1 MQPTATETRAPE
13 PVDEERPR
21 HGAWGRWLRR
31 FSATGLVVALAW
43 FCPSFTPSLIP
54 RAWYYQAVISG
65 VSAVG
70 GYAVGALVEW
80 FAVKVGLR
88 IRWTARAS
96 RIAWWVLAGATVVL
110 VPLALILGARRQI
123 ELRHLFGM
131 SEDVPGREVVTLLA
145 ALAVAL
151 LVLQA
156 GRGLRRVA
164 RWLSV
169 LVGKVVPAPV
179 ARFVSGVAVAVVVVL
194 LFNGVIWSGTLSA
207 LNSVYAAANAEISP
221 RLTPPTLPERSGSPD
236 SLEPWDS
243 LGAEGRKFVVS
254 GPTLDELRAFAA
266 AGDVVDPADVREPI
280 HAYAGLDPEGDL
292 DATAARVVDELDR
305 TDAWDRSVL
314 VVATTT

>member
-1 MQPTATETRAPE
+1 M
-13 PVDEERPR
+13 
-21 HGAWGRWLRR
+21 
-31 FSATGLVVALAW
+31 VALAW
-43 FCPSFTPSLIP
+43 FCLSFTPSLIP

-80 FAVKVGLR
+80 FAGKVGLR

-169 LVGKVVPAPV
+169 LG
-179 ARFVSGVAVAVVVVL
+179 G
-194 LFNGVIWSGTLSA
+194 
-207 LNSVYAAANAEISP
+207 
-221 RLTPPTLPERSGSPD
+221 
-236 SLEPWDS
+236 
-243 LGAEGRKFVVS
+243 
-254 GPTLDELRAFAA
+254 
-266 AGDVVDPADVREPI
+266 
-280 HAYAGLDPEGDL
+280 
-292 DATAARVVDELDR
+292 
-305 TDAWDRSVL
+305 
-314 VVATTT
+314 